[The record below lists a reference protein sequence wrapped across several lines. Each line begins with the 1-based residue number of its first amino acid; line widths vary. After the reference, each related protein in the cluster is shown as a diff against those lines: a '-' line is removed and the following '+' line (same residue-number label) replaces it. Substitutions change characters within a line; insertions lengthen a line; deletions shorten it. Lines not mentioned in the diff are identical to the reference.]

1 MPDDGAMSMMR
12 KLLVVFV
19 VAACSTKSKP
29 PPPRPELIETI
40 RSFADRVCACGTDR
54 DCVKPIR
61 DEFDAQKADLLDN
74 GLTGDAR
81 AKFEAELL
89 RLRLCGDGAGLTI
102 WLH

>member
-1 MPDDGAMSMMR
+1 MR
-12 KLLVVFV
+12 KVLALLV
-19 VAACSTKSKP
+19 VAACSHKSKP
-29 PPPRPELIETI
+29 PPPRPELIETM

-74 GLTGDAR
+74 HLTGDDQ
-81 AKFEAELL
+81 AKLDAELL
-89 RLRLCGDGAGLTI
+89 RLRGCGDGAGLTI